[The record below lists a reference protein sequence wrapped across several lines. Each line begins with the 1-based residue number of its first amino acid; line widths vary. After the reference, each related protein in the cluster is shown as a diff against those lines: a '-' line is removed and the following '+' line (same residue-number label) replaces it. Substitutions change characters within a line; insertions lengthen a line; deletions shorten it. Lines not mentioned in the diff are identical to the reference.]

1 MIVYEWDSLS
11 VQVSCADWIVGTGLY
26 QVIGISA
33 LSLTVLSE
41 TFDVI
46 FLQFQFS
53 SVLLQEVCCLFYGR
67 EDRLW
72 LEWTVFVPC
81 VAAEKDIHFSL
92 YSVTCCHILSDYL
105 G

>member
-11 VQVSCADWIVGTGLY
+11 FQVSCTDWIVGTGLY
-26 QVIGISA
+26 QVIGIPA

-72 LEWTVFVPC
+72 LE
-81 VAAEKDIHFSL
+81 
-92 YSVTCCHILSDYL
+92 
-105 G
+105 

>member
-11 VQVSCADWIVGTGLY
+11 FQVSCTDWIVGTGLY
-26 QVIGISA
+26 QVICIPA

-67 EDRLW
+67 ENCLW
-72 LEWTVFVPC
+72 LE
-81 VAAEKDIHFSL
+81 
-92 YSVTCCHILSDYL
+92 
-105 G
+105 